1 MRKRNEQNESGA
13 ETRSDGIYSLDGGWS
28 KARGFSEAENPL
40 NGIRLSEFKNEEV
53 NKKMEECTDGFC
65 PMPTATTVD
74 HNLHFFDPVE
84 KPVHYAAGSVECID
98 AIECATG
105 DGFENYL
112 QGNIIKYIWR
122 YNYKNGTEDLKKA
135 QWYLN
140 KLIEVKEL
148 NNEIVKS
155 D

>member
-1 MRKRNEQNESGA
+1 MRRRNEQNESGT

-28 KARGFSEAENPL
+28 EARGFSEAENPL

-98 AIECATG
+98 AIEAQMTPEEFKG
-105 DGFENYL
+105 YL
-112 QGNIIKYIWR
+112 KGNVVKYLWR
-122 YNYKNGTEDLKKA
+122 ERKKGGKESLKKA
-135 QWYLN
+135 RWYLN
-140 KLIEVKEL
+140 KLIDL
-148 NNEIVKS
+148 
-155 D
+155 DG

>member
-1 MRKRNEQNESGA
+1 MRRRNEQNESGT

-28 KARGFSEAENPL
+28 EARGFSEAENPL

-98 AIECATG
+98 AIEAQMTPEEFRG
-105 DGFENYL
+105 YL
-112 QGNIIKYIWR
+112 KGNVVKYLWR
-122 YNYKNGTEDLKKA
+122 ERKKGGKESLKKA
-135 QWYLN
+135 KWYLN
-140 KLIEVKEL
+140 KLIDLE
-148 NNEIVKS
+148 S
-155 D
+155 

>member
-1 MRKRNEQNESGA
+1 MRRRNEQNESGT
-13 ETRSDGIYSLDGGWS
+13 ETRSDGVYSLDGGWS
-28 KARGFSEAENPL
+28 EARGFSKAENPL

-98 AIECATG
+98 AIEAQMTPEEFRG
-105 DGFENYL
+105 YL
-112 QGNIIKYIWR
+112 KGNVVKYLWR
-122 YNYKNGTEDLKKA
+122 ERKKGGKESLKKA
-135 QWYLN
+135 KWYLN
-140 KLIEVKEL
+140 KLIDL
-148 NNEIVKS
+148 
-155 D
+155 DG

>member
-1 MRKRNEQNESGA
+1 MRRRNEQNESGT
-13 ETRSDGIYSLDGGWS
+13 ETRSDGVYSLDGGWRE
-28 KARGFSEAENPL
+28 ARGFSEAENPL

-98 AIECATG
+98 AIEAQMTPEEFRG
-105 DGFENYL
+105 YL
-112 QGNIIKYIWR
+112 KGNVVKYLWR
-122 YNYKNGTEDLKKA
+122 ERKKGGKESLKKA
-135 QWYLN
+135 RWYLN
-140 KLIEVKEL
+140 KLIDL
-148 NNEIVKS
+148 
-155 D
+155 DG

>member
-1 MRKRNEQNESGA
+1 MRRRNEQNESGT
-13 ETRSDGIYSLDGGWS
+13 ETRPDGVYSLDGGWS
-28 KARGFSEAENPL
+28 EARGFSEAENPL

-98 AIECATG
+98 AIEAQMTPEEFRG
-105 DGFENYL
+105 YL
-112 QGNIIKYIWR
+112 KGNVVKYLWR
-122 YNYKNGTEDLKKA
+122 ERKKGGKESLKKA
-135 QWYLN
+135 KWYLN
-140 KLIEVKEL
+140 KLIDLE
-148 NNEIVKS
+148 S
-155 D
+155 

>member
-1 MRKRNEQNESGA
+1 MRTRNEQNESGT

-28 KARGFSEAENPL
+28 EARGFSEAENPL

-98 AIECATG
+98 AIEAQMTPEEFRG
-105 DGFENYL
+105 YL
-112 QGNIIKYIWR
+112 KGNVVKYLWR
-122 YNYKNGTEDLKKA
+122 ERKKGGKESLKKA
-135 QWYLN
+135 KWYLN
-140 KLIEVKEL
+140 KLIDL
-148 NNEIVKS
+148 DS
-155 D
+155 

>member
-13 ETRSDGIYSLDGGWS
+13 ETRSDGVYSLDGGWN
-28 KARGFSEAENPL
+28 KTRGFSEAENPL

-53 NKKMEECTDGFC
+53 NKEMEECTDGFC

-98 AIECATG
+98 AIEAQMTPDEFRG
-105 DGFENYL
+105 YL
-112 QGNIIKYIWR
+112 KGNVVKYLWR
-122 YNYKNGTEDLKKA
+122 ERKKGGKESLKKA
-135 QWYLN
+135 KWYLN
-140 KLIEVKEL
+140 KLIDLE
-148 NNEIVKS
+148 S
-155 D
+155 

>member
-28 KARGFSEAENPL
+28 EARGFSEAENPL

-98 AIECATG
+98 AIEAQMTPEEFRG
-105 DGFENYL
+105 YL
-112 QGNIIKYIWR
+112 KGNVVKYLWR
-122 YNYKNGTEDLKKA
+122 ERKKGGKESLKKA
-135 QWYLN
+135 KWYLN
-140 KLIEVKEL
+140 KLIDL
-148 NNEIVKS
+148 
-155 D
+155 DG

>member
-1 MRKRNEQNESGA
+1 MRRRNEQNESGA

-28 KARGFSEAENPL
+28 EARGFSEAENPL

-98 AIECATG
+98 AIEAQMTPEEFRG
-105 DGFENYL
+105 YL
-112 QGNIIKYIWR
+112 KGNVVKYLWR
-122 YNYKNGTEDLKKA
+122 ERKKGGKESLKKA
-135 QWYLN
+135 RWYLN
-140 KLIEVKEL
+140 KLIDL
-148 NNEIVKS
+148 
-155 D
+155 DG

>member
-1 MRKRNEQNESGA
+1 MRRRNEQNESGA

-28 KARGFSEAENPL
+28 EARGFSEAENPL

-98 AIECATG
+98 AIEAQMTPEEFRG
-105 DGFENYL
+105 YL
-112 QGNIIKYIWR
+112 KGNVVKYLWR
-122 YNYKNGTEDLKKA
+122 ERKKGGKESLKKA
-135 QWYLN
+135 KWYLN
-140 KLIEVKEL
+140 KLINLE
-148 NNEIVKS
+148 S
-155 D
+155 

>member
-1 MRKRNEQNESGA
+1 MRSRNEQNESGT
-13 ETRSDGIYSLDGGWS
+13 ETRSDGVYSLDGGWS
-28 KARGFSEAENPL
+28 EARGFSEAENPL

-98 AIECATG
+98 AIEAQMTPEEFRG
-105 DGFENYL
+105 YL
-112 QGNIIKYIWR
+112 KGNVVKYLWR
-122 YNYKNGTEDLKKA
+122 ERKKGGKESLKKA
-135 QWYLN
+135 RWYLN
-140 KLIEVKEL
+140 KLIDL
-148 NNEIVKS
+148 
-155 D
+155 DG

>member
-1 MRKRNEQNESGA
+1 MRRRNEQNESGA
-13 ETRSDGIYSLDGGWS
+13 ETRSDGVYSLDGGWS
-28 KARGFSEAENPL
+28 EARGFSEAENPL

-98 AIECATG
+98 AIEAQMTPEEFRG
-105 DGFENYL
+105 YL
-112 QGNIIKYIWR
+112 KGNVVKYLWR
-122 YNYKNGTEDLKKA
+122 ERKKGGKESLKKA
-135 QWYLN
+135 KWYLN
-140 KLIEVKEL
+140 KLIDLE
-148 NNEIVKS
+148 S
-155 D
+155 

>member
-1 MRKRNEQNESGA
+1 MRRRNEQNESGA

-28 KARGFSEAENPL
+28 EARGFSETENPL

-98 AIECATG
+98 AIEAQMTPEEFRG
-105 DGFENYL
+105 YL
-112 QGNIIKYIWR
+112 KGNVVKYLWR
-122 YNYKNGTEDLKKA
+122 ERKKGGKESLKKA
-135 QWYLN
+135 KWYLN
-140 KLIEVKEL
+140 KLIDLE
-148 NNEIVKS
+148 S
-155 D
+155 

>member
-1 MRKRNEQNESGA
+1 MRRRNEQNESGT
-13 ETRSDGIYSLDGGWS
+13 ETRSDGIYSLDGGWN

-98 AIECATG
+98 AIEAQMTPEEFRG
-105 DGFENYL
+105 YL
-112 QGNIIKYIWR
+112 KGNVVKYLWR
-122 YNYKNGTEDLKKA
+122 ERKKGGKESLKKA
-135 QWYLN
+135 KWYLN
-140 KLIEVKEL
+140 KLIDLE
-148 NNEIVKS
+148 S
-155 D
+155 